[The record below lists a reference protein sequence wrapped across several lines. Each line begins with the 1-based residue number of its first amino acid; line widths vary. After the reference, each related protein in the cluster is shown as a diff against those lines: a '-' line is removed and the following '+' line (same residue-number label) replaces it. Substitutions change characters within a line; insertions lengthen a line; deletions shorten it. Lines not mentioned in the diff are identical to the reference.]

1 MGPAERPGML
11 GGPVPE
17 ATGGL
22 ATFSSPSTPAGRL
35 HHQAGD
41 LHPGAPEDHRGRGP
55 GQCLCTGVC
64 VWGGCWAWPVC
75 RCVCGGW
82 ASPVCRCGVHGGL
95 GITCVQCV
103 GGAGHRPCAGVWWG
117 LDLARVL
124 CVLRGLCITRVQV
137 CGRSWV
143 SPVYRCGVHGGLGI
157 TRVQVCGGLGLARVP
172 CVLRA
177 GADVLLLA
185 LCSGVRDAL
194 HVLPVQEPE
203 AGALLSV
210 STGTRPP
217 CAAASHHA
225 LTTDTPESQSA
236 AVQAAT
242 LPRPLPGRLFCWLD
256 PHCAITVPSG
266 NPQAQ
271 RQLQVPLAT
280 HQSPKT

>member
-22 ATFSSPSTPAGRL
+22 ATFSSPSTRAGRL

-55 GQCLCTGVC
+55 GHCLCTGVC
-64 VWGGCWAWPVC
+64 VWGGAGHGPCAGVC
-75 RCVCGGW
+75 
-82 ASPVCRCGVHGGL
+82 GGL
-95 GITCVQCV
+95 GIAHVQVC
-103 GGAGHRPCAGVWWG
+103 GGGCTSPVCG
-117 LDLARVL
+117 
-124 CVLRGLCITRVQV
+124 VLRGLCITRVQV

-194 HVLPVQEPE
+194 HLLPIQEPE

-242 LPRPLPGRLFCWLD
+242 LPRPLPGRLFCCLD

>member
-55 GQCLCTGVC
+55 GHCLCTGVC
-64 VWGGCWAWPVC
+64 VWGGAGHGPCAGVC
-75 RCVCGGW
+75 GLGIACVQVCVGGW
-82 ASPVCRCGVHGGL
+82 ASPVC
-95 GITCVQCV
+95 
-103 GGAGHRPCAGVWWG
+103 
-117 LDLARVL
+117 
-124 CVLRGLCITRVQV
+124 
-137 CGRSWV
+137 
-143 SPVYRCGVHGGLGI
+143 RCGVHGGLGI

-194 HVLPVQEPE
+194 HLLPVQEPE

-242 LPRPLPGRLFCWLD
+242 LPRPLPGRLFCCLD